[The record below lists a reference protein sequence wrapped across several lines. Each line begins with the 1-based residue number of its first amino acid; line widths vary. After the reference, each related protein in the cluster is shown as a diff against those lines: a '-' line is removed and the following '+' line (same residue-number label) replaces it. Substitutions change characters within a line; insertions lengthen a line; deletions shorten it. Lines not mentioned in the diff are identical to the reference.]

1 MDGGG
6 SGATAKT
13 ACRRRAG
20 LVGKPWRSSA
30 RSGECGEAS
39 SRRGLGLLTI
49 QLLGF
54 LVERSDEFFVGSKR
68 TVDIAGVDFGQT
80 FCKLSIDDAALLHRV
95 LVGRSRGL
103 GMNADD
109 ATADLEFDLLAALKT
124 GQKIEFKVCGGV
136 IS

>member
-30 RSGECGEAS
+30 RSGECGGVS
-39 SRRGLGLLTI
+39 SRRALGLLTI

-54 LVERSDEFFVGSKR
+54 LVERSDELFVGSKR
-68 TVDIAGVDFGQT
+68 TVDLASLDVGQALSE
-80 FCKLSIDDAALLHRV
+80 LSIDDAALLGRIL
-95 LVGRSRGL
+95 LVRSRKFGID
-103 GMNADD
+103 ADD
-109 ATADLEFDLLAALKT
+109 AAGDLE
-124 GQKIEFKVCGGV
+124 
-136 IS
+136 

>member
-39 SRRGLGLLTI
+39 SRGALGLLTI

-54 LVERSDEFFVGSKR
+54 LVERSDEFFVRSKR

-80 FCKLSIDDAALLHRV
+80 FGKLSIDDAALLRRV
-95 LVGRSRGL
+95 LVVRSGKF
-103 GMNADD
+103 GIDADH
-109 ATADLEFDLLAALKT
+109 TAGDLEFDLLAALKPGLPT
-124 GQKIEFKVCGGV
+124 H
-136 IS
+136 